1 MSRGKKEEYVR
12 ILTEQIRCKQARAQ
26 VAQEIRSHIEEQ
38 ENFYLSEGLD
48 REEAESEA
56 VKEMG
61 DPVEAGTAL
70 DLVHRPRVAWGGLR

>member
-1 MSRGKKEEYVR
+1 MSQGKKEEYVK

-38 ENFYLSEGLD
+38 ENYFLGEGLT
-48 REEAESEA
+48 REEAENEA

-61 DPVEAGTAL
+61 DPVEAGAAL
-70 DLVHRPRVAWGGLR
+70 DLVHR